1 MLSPGEEGKDAKM
14 LKNDIGIY
22 RQELHLLVSFLFTCN
37 ELYRDG
43 R

>member
-22 RQELHLLVSFLFTCN
+22 RQELQLLVSLLFMSN
-37 ELYRDG
+37 ELYGDDR
-43 R
+43 

>member
-14 LKNDIGIY
+14 LKKDIGIH
-22 RQELHLLVSFLFTCN
+22 RQELYLLVSFLFTCN
-37 ELYRDG
+37 ELYGNG